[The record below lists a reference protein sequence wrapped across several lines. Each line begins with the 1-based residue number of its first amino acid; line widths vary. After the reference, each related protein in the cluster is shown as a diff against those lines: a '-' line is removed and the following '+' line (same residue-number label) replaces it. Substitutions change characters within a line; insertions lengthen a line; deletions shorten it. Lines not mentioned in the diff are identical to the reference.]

1 MTERYT
7 EVLELYDMEVY
18 GVKKGR
24 GAWILD
30 TDKGCRILKEYR
42 GTVRRLE
49 FEANVLETLKDSSGL
64 KADQYVRSKED
75 GLFANAGDGTCFV
88 LKDWFLDRECN
99 LKEYSEIRSAVT
111 RIGMLHQMLRR
122 VEFQEEWSMG
132 SIQAKPL
139 YEEMGRHN
147 REMKRA
153 RSFIRGKRGKSEFE
167 LCVIDSYSD
176 FFEQA
181 KEAADGLKAIEA
193 EEEMP
198 LFLCHGD
205 LDHHHVLMGSQYVA
219 IVEYNR
225 MHLGVQAADLYR
237 FMRKVM
243 ERHGWN
249 LKLGAMMLDAY
260 ERVLP
265 MSKKERKCLYYL
277 FLYPEKYWKQLNYY
291 YNANKAWIPARNTDK
306 LKALQEQEEARR
318 AFLQEIKY

>member
-1 MTERYT
+1 
-7 EVLELYDMEVY
+7 
-18 GVKKGR
+18 
-24 GAWILD
+24 
-30 TDKGCRILKEYR
+30 
-42 GTVRRLE
+42 
-49 FEANVLETLKDSSGL
+49 
-64 KADQYVRSKED
+64 
-75 GLFANAGDGTCFV
+75 
-88 LKDWFLDRECN
+88 
-99 LKEYSEIRSAVT
+99 
-111 RIGMLHQMLRR
+111 MLRR

>member
-237 FMRKVM
+237 YMRKVM